1 MGGMC
6 TLSSTK
12 PQNKKSVDVKF
23 GDLGGQGMILTV
35 ETKEHRETCHSVA
48 LFTTNTTWTGL
59 VVNLGLCSERPENN
73 HLSHS
78 TE

>member
-12 PQNKKSVDVKF
+12 PQNKKSVGVKF

-35 ETKEHRETCHSVA
+35 ETKEHRETCHSVT

-73 HLSHS
+73 YLSHS